1 MKKRTREYVLLVI
14 TVGAGV
20 GYGWLTLEWSL
31 VALLGGIA
39 GILVVIAFVGM
50 PWTESAPD
58 GAFRRRQQ
66 P

>member
-14 TVGAGV
+14 TAIAGV
-20 GYGWLTLEWSL
+20 SYGWLTREWSL
-31 VALLGGIA
+31 VPLLGGMA

-50 PWTESAPD
+50 PWAESAPD